1 MRRFGAGALM
11 LVGVIAVAALLRAP
25 ITAVPPALAEITADL
40 QLSAAAAGATTSLP
54 LVCFGVFA
62 FLAPLLIARH
72 GLERTALLLLLPLLL
87 GVLLRS
93 AAGAAAFFLGAVLL
107 GVGIAVGN
115 VLLPALIRARFAGQ
129 VAVVMGV
136 YVSTLQLSGAAGSA
150 LTVPLQE
157 ALGWRWRGALAVWAV
172 PAVLLLPL
180 WLVIVRRPGG
190 PASGRLPVG
199 LGHVVGRRMPWAI
212 TLFLALQAGV
222 FYALLTW
229 IPAQLTAHGI
239 SAHAAGLALG
249 AFSLLG
255 LPGAFISPQFATG
268 RHARA
273 YIAGA
278 YGLQALATL
287 LLLVGPTAALIGTL
301 ICGLTQGAGFSIALT
316 FIADQP
322 DPHDVPA
329 VSALAQGIGYL
340 AAAAG
345 PVALGLLHEA
355 SDGWLWPDALLAVTV
370 LVLVA
375 LGGAIGSRL
384 HRAHAFER
392 ITR

>member
-1 MRRFGAGALM
+1 MSRFGAGALM

-25 ITAVPPALAEITADL
+25 ITAVPPALADITADL
-40 QLSAAAAGATTSLP
+40 HLSAAAAGATTSLP
-54 LVCFGVFA
+54 LVCFGLFA

-72 GLERTALLLLLPLLL
+72 GLERTALLLLIPLLL

-157 ALGWRWRGALAVWAV
+157 ALGWSWRGALAVWAV

-255 LPGAFISPQFATG
+255 LPGAFVSPQFATG
-268 RHARA
+268 RHARV
-273 YIAGA
+273 YIARA

-345 PVALGLLHEA
+345 PVALGILHEA
-355 SDGWLWPDALLAVTV
+355 TDGWLWPDVLLAGTV

-392 ITR
+392 IAK

>member
-1 MRRFGAGALM
+1 MAR
-11 LVGVIAVAALLRAP
+11 VHAP
-25 ITAVPPALAEITADL
+25 R
-40 QLSAAAAGATTSLP
+40 
-54 LVCFGVFA
+54 
-62 FLAPLLIARH
+62 LIPD
-72 GLERTALLLLLPLLL
+72 PLLL
-87 GVLLRS
+87 GVLLRR

-157 ALGWRWRGALAVWAV
+157 GLGWSWRGALAVWAV
-172 PAVLLLPL
+172 PVLALLPL
-180 WLVIVRRPGG
+180 WFVIARRPGG

-222 FYALLTW
+222 FYSLLTW
-229 IPAQLTAHGI
+229 IPAQLTSHGI
-239 SAHAAGLALG
+239 SAHAAGRALG

>member
-11 LVGVIAVAALLRAP
+11 IVGVIAVAALLRAP

-72 GLERTALLLLLPLLL
+72 GLERTALLLLVPLLL
-87 GVLLRS
+87 GLLLRS

-157 ALGWRWRGALAVWAV
+157 VLGWSWRGALAVWAV
-172 PAVLLLPL
+172 PVLALLPL
-180 WLVIVRRPGG
+180 WFVIARRPGG

-229 IPAQLTAHGI
+229 IPAQLTSHGI

-322 DPHDVPA
+322 DPHGVPA